1 MLCKVQ
7 SNQNQ
12 QYILDY
18 KSYFCALIGIMSDQ
32 IKHECGVAF
41 IRLLKPLSFYK
52 KKYGTSLYGLN
63 KLYLLMEK
71 QNNRGQDGAGV
82 ATIKLD
88 VSPGNRYISRH
99 RSMAKNAVA
108 DIFEYIQKKFA
119 DIQKEYPE
127 QFNDAEWL
135 KEHVSFTGEVLLGH
149 LRYGT
154 HGKNSIE
161 NCHPF
166 LRQNNWMTRNLV
178 IAGNFNMTNTEELL
192 QQLFELGQHPKEK
205 LDTVTVLEKIGH
217 FLDSEVQGLFDQYKR
232 EGLDD
237 NVEITKLIA
246 NDLDVAKILKKSAK
260 SWDGGYTI
268 AGIFGHGDAFIM
280 RDPAGIRPAFYY
292 MNDEVVV
299 AASERPA
306 IQTAFNVPIGDIK
319 EIKPGHALIIKKD
332 GQVSQKQ
339 FREPTEKKSCSFER
353 IYFSRGSDASIYRE
367 RKQLGRLLCKQ
378 ILDTVD
384 HDLENTVF
392 SYIPNTAEVAFYG
405 MVEGVH
411 KYIKCYQREQLL
423 NRADKITDEELNK
436 VLNIYPRVEKL
447 AIKDVKLRTF
457 ITQDA
462 DRSEMVAHV
471 YDTTYG
477 LIKND
482 KDTLVVLDDS
492 IVRGTTLKQSI
503 LKIIDRLGPKKIIVV
518 SSAPQIRY
526 PDCYGIDMSRMS
538 EFVAFEAAISL
549 LKDNGMEKV
558 LREVYQKC
566 KDSVDKPK
574 ERVENY
580 VKAIYERFTDEQ
592 VSNRIAEIITPK
604 NLKAEV
610 QVIYQT
616 LDNLHK
622 ACPEHLGDWYFS
634 GNYPTP
640 GGNKVVNNAFINW
653 MEGKNQRAY
662 M

>member
-1 MLCKVQ
+1 
-7 SNQNQ
+7 
-12 QYILDY
+12 
-18 KSYFCALIGIMSDQ
+18 MSDQ

-41 IRLLKPLSFYK
+41 IRLLKPLSFYQ
-52 KKYGTSLYGLN
+52 KKYGTALYGLN

-71 QNNRGQDGAGV
+71 QHNRGQDGAGV

-88 VSPGNRYISRH
+88 IAPGKRYISRH
-99 RSMAKNAVA
+99 RSMASNAVA

-119 DIQKEYPE
+119 EIQKETPE
-127 QFNDAEWL
+127 KMLDADWL

-161 NCHPF
+161 SCHPF
-166 LRQNNWMTRNLV
+166 LRQNNWQTRNLV
-178 IAGNFNMTNTEELL
+178 IAGNFNMTNVDELL
-192 QQLFELGQHPKEK
+192 QQLYDLGQHPKEQA
-205 LDTVTVLEKIGH
+205 DTITVLEKMGH
-217 FLDSEVQGLFDQYKR
+217 FIDTENQGLFDQYKR

-237 NVEITKLIA
+237 NVEISKLIA
-246 NDLDVAKILKKSAK
+246 NDMDVAKILTKSAK
-260 SWDGGYTI
+260 NWDGGYTI
-268 AGIFGHGDAFIM
+268 AGILGHGDAFVM
-280 RDPAGIRPAFYY
+280 RDPVGIRPAFYY
-292 MNDEVVV
+292 YNDEIVV

-306 IQTAFNVPIGDIK
+306 IQTAFNIPME
-319 EIKPGHALIIKKD
+319 EIREIMPGHALIVKKN
-332 GQVSQKQ
+332 GKISETM
-339 FREPTEKKSCSFER
+339 FSEPKEKKACSFER

-367 RKQLGRLLCKQ
+367 RKQLGRLLCPQ
-378 ILDTVD
+378 ILDAVNQD
-384 HDLENTVF
+384 IKNTVF

-411 KYIKCYQREQLL
+411 KYVKKYQRDRLL
-423 NRADKITDEELNK
+423 NREDKVSDEELTE
-436 VLNIYPRVEKL
+436 LLALAPRVEKI

-477 LIKND
+477 LIKRGT
-482 KDTLVVLDDS
+482 DTLVVLDDS

-503 LKIIDRLGPKKIIVV
+503 LKILDRLGPTKVVVV

-526 PDCYGIDMSRMS
+526 PDCYGIDMSRMG

-549 LKDNGMEKV
+549 LKEMD
-558 LREVYQKC
+558 REDVILDVYQKC
-566 KDSVDKPK
+566 KDSIKLPK
-574 ERVENY
+574 EKVQNH
-580 VKAIYERFTDEQ
+580 VKAIYELFTDQQ
-592 VSNRIAEIITPK
+592 VSDRIAQIITPK
-604 NLKAEV
+604 EIKCEV
-610 QVIYQT
+610 KVIYQT
-616 LDNLHK
+616 LDNLHI
-622 ACPEHLGDWYFS
+622 ACPDHTGDWYFS
-634 GNYPTP
+634 GDYPTP
-640 GGNKVVNNAFINW
+640 GGNKVVNRAFVNW